1 MKVASSATRRNGG
14 VALAA
19 AGTSGSASRRPAV
32 LVAVRG
38 ARTVASPSRVP
49 TPAPLVLARAASENT
64 KEDSVASSVLDI
76 SEDGDDLPLYTNFS
90 DALEP
95 WQLLVL
101 EEAYVAD
108 PTVSAPPTPS
118 FSILYR
124 PIALLTNLLTQTHDF
139 PARAHS
145 QRRKLSITSLSEEV
159 KLSRSQVLDWL
170 KSRSTLPPDR
180 VETIRAACLAAIE
193 REERLEETLKKK
205 AAKREFAGMS
215 VSDRR
220 KARSKDQKMSPL
232 ALKTLLKVW
241 GRNRNPS
248 WQSVNDIAR
257 VTKLSPSVVRGWFSE
272 KRREEGGGDRAT
284 PGRAG
289 AHRRRRRRKV

>member
-64 KEDSVASSVLDI
+64 KEDSIASVLDI

-108 PTVSAPPTPS
+108 PTVSAPTPS

-124 PIALLTNLLTQTHDF
+124 PIALLTNFLTQTHDF

-272 KRREEGGGDRAT
+272 KRREEGGGDRAA

-289 AHRRRRRRKV
+289 AHRRRRKRKV

>member
-14 VALAA
+14 VVLAA

-64 KEDSVASSVLDI
+64 KEDSIASVLDI

-108 PTVSAPPTPS
+108 PTVSAPP
-118 FSILYR
+118 I
-124 PIALLTNLLTQTHDF
+124 
-139 PARAHS
+139 
-145 QRRKLSITSLSEEV
+145 SLFFNPVS
-159 KLSRSQVLDWL
+159 SDCPLDQL
-170 KSRSTLPPDR
+170 
-180 VETIRAACLAAIE
+180 V
-193 REERLEETLKKK
+193 
-205 AAKREFAGMS
+205 
-215 VSDRR
+215 
-220 KARSKDQKMSPL
+220 
-232 ALKTLLKVW
+232 
-241 GRNRNPS
+241 NP
-248 WQSVNDIAR
+248 N
-257 VTKLSPSVVRGWFSE
+257 P
-272 KRREEGGGDRAT
+272 
-284 PGRAG
+284 
-289 AHRRRRRRKV
+289 

>member
-1 MKVASSATRRNGG
+1 M
-14 VALAA
+14 
-19 AGTSGSASRRPAV
+19 
-32 LVAVRG
+32 
-38 ARTVASPSRVP
+38 
-49 TPAPLVLARAASENT
+49 
-64 KEDSVASSVLDI
+64 
-76 SEDGDDLPLYTNFS
+76 
-90 DALEP
+90 
-95 WQLLVL
+95 
-101 EEAYVAD
+101 
-108 PTVSAPPTPS
+108 
-118 FSILYR
+118 
-124 PIALLTNLLTQTHDF
+124 
-139 PARAHS
+139 
-145 QRRKLSITSLSEEV
+145 
-159 KLSRSQVLDWL
+159 
-170 KSRSTLPPDR
+170 
-180 VETIRAACLAAIE
+180 ETIRRRARPPVE

-272 KRREEGGGDRAT
+272 KRREEGGGDRAA

-289 AHRRRRRRKV
+289 AHRRRRRKKV

>member
-1 MKVASSATRRNGG
+1 M
-14 VALAA
+14 
-19 AGTSGSASRRPAV
+19 
-32 LVAVRG
+32 
-38 ARTVASPSRVP
+38 ASPSRVP

-64 KEDSVASSVLDI
+64 KEDSIASVLDI

-108 PTVSAPPTPS
+108 PTVSAPPSPS

-124 PIALLTNLLTQTHDF
+124 LIALLTNLLTQTHDF

-272 KRREEGGGDRAT
+272 KRREEGGGDRAA

-289 AHRRRRRRKV
+289 AHRRRRRKKV